1 MKHLVSQIHKHNDE
15 FRKYN
20 LPGMIDEFEYSMN
33 IELDFTNEQIN
44 MKQLAAN
51 FSEDETIH
59 IPIAYS
65 DYCTPKVL
73 TMEFI
78 DGTPMHGVY
87 ESDSEEFDKP
97 LLAKRTIDSFMK
109 QVLIDGFFHA
119 DLHAG
124 NIIVLKDNVL
134 CYIDLESVGIL
145 DDDFRKDLCDLL
157 MLIDD
162 QDVKGLVNQF
172 TYMGI
177 ISYSMDTTT
186 LKRDLRD
193 LLFRYFAKDS
203 SSLNEILNNLLD
215 LMQDYGV
222 ILPNEFVSMTR
233 EYL

>member
-78 DGTPMHGVY
+78 DGTPMQGVY
-87 ESDSEEFDKP
+87 ESDSEEFDKS

-109 QVLIDGFFHA
+109 QVLI
-119 DLHAG
+119 
-124 NIIVLKDNVL
+124 
-134 CYIDLESVGIL
+134 
-145 DDDFRKDLCDLL
+145 
-157 MLIDD
+157 
-162 QDVKGLVNQF
+162 
-172 TYMGI
+172 
-177 ISYSMDTTT
+177 
-186 LKRDLRD
+186 
-193 LLFRYFAKDS
+193 
-203 SSLNEILNNLLD
+203 
-215 LMQDYGV
+215 
-222 ILPNEFVSMTR
+222 
-233 EYL
+233 